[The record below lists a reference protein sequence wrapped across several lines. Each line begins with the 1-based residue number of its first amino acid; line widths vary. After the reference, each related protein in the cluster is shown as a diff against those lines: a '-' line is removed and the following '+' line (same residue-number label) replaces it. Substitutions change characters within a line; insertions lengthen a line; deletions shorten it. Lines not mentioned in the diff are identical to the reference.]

1 MSKLNNKNVIQWF
14 VCLVRRDME
23 SYAEDK
29 GEKRKL
35 YQLLNGVHRE
45 YYLVSLTHHDFT
57 QEHALW
63 DQLLLE

>member
-35 YQLLNGVHRE
+35 YQFLKRKLN
-45 YYLVSLTHHDFT
+45 FP
-57 QEHALW
+57 
-63 DQLLLE
+63 

>member
-29 GEKRKL
+29 R
-35 YQLLNGVHRE
+35 RE
-45 YYLVSLTHHDFT
+45 AKAVPAFETKAELSVIDRN
-57 QEHALW
+57 
-63 DQLLLE
+63 D